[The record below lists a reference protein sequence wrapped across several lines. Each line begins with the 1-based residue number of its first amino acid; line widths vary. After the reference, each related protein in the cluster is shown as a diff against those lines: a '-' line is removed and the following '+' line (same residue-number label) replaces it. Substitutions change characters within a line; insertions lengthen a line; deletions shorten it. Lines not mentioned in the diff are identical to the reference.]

1 MKEFRCT
8 FETEKL
14 DVWAMCELV
23 RYATEQKCQIS
34 FSPMNILMH
43 IDCDCIEHCIMFRSF
58 KELYG
63 A

>member
-23 RYATEQKCQIS
+23 RYATELKCKFS
-34 FSPMNILMH
+34 FSPMNILMR
-43 IDCDCIEHCIMFRSF
+43 IDCDCIEHCIMFRSY

>member
-8 FETEKL
+8 FETDKL
-14 DVWAMCELV
+14 DLWAMCELAKF
-23 RYATEQKCQIS
+23 ATEQKCQIS
-34 FSPMNILMH
+34 FSPMNIFMH
-43 IDCDCIEHCIMFRSF
+43 IDCDCRVCLQLLRSY

>member
-1 MKEFRCT
+1 MKEFRIT
-8 FETEKL
+8 FETAKL

-23 RYATEQKCQIS
+23 KYATEQKCQIS
-34 FSPMNILMH
+34 FSTMNILMH
-43 IDCDCIEHCIMFRSF
+43 IDCDCREHCIMFRSY

>member
-1 MKEFRCT
+1 MKEFRVT

-14 DVWAMCELV
+14 DVMGMCAIV
-23 RYATEQKCQIS
+23 RYAIELKCKIS
-34 FSPMNILMH
+34 FSPMEIFMH
-43 IDCDCIEHCIMFRSF
+43 IDCDCQVSYQLIRWQ

>member
-1 MKEFRCT
+1 MKEFRIT

-23 RYATEQKCQIS
+23 KGATELKCKIS
-34 FSPMNILMH
+34 FSPMNIFMH
-43 IDCDCIEHCIMFRSF
+43 IDCDFREYCQF
-58 KELYG
+58 FYYYKVLYG

>member
-8 FETEKL
+8 FETDKL

-23 RYATEQKCQIS
+23 KYATELKCQIS

-43 IDCDCIEHCIMFRSF
+43 IDCDRREYCHLLRSY

>member
-23 RYATEQKCQIS
+23 KFATEQKCQIS
-34 FSPMNILMH
+34 FSPMNIFMH
-43 IDCDCIEHCIMFRSF
+43 IDCDCRVCFRLLRSY
-58 KELYG
+58 KDLYG

>member
-1 MKEFRCT
+1 MKEFRVT

-14 DVWAMCELV
+14 DVWAVCELV
-23 RYATEQKCQIS
+23 RYATELKCKIS
-34 FSPMNILMH
+34 FSPMNIFMH
-43 IDCDCIEHCIMFRSF
+43 IDCDCQVSYQLLCSY

>member
-1 MKEFRCT
+1 MKVFRCT

-23 RYATEQKCQIS
+23 KYATELKCKIS
-34 FSPMNILMH
+34 FSPMNIFMH
-43 IDCDCIEHCIMFRSF
+43 IDCDCPVCCQLLHSY

>member
-14 DVWAMCELV
+14 DVWAMCELAKF
-23 RYATEQKCQIS
+23 ATEQKCQIS
-34 FSPMNILMH
+34 FSPMNIFMH
-43 IDCDCIEHCIMFRSF
+43 IDCDRREIFLWLHGY

>member
-1 MKEFRCT
+1 MKEFRVT

-14 DVWAMCELV
+14 DVMGMCAIV
-23 RYATEQKCQIS
+23 RYATELKCQIS
-34 FSPMNILMH
+34 FSPMEIFMH
-43 IDCDCIEHCIMFRSF
+43 IDCDCQVSYQLIRWQ